1 MPSLYHHFDSFDD
14 FHIHQMSDKLSNASQ
29 ILILKILRII
39 FRCIL
44 SHIFISHIQTGQEE
58 NVHLQQKINFVRK
71 VTKNV
76 LWSKELIKNS
86 INKHLGVSATAEQVL
101 KHFRQLLI
109 DLGVIITQINMKA
122 NETHLS
128 ESEKIATAAI
138 SKSSFKN
145 QIFPSFEMMG
155 LLLKT
160 RNHLSLHYNTL

>member
-1 MPSLYHHFDSFDD
+1 MPFLYRHFDSFDD
-14 FHIHQMSDKLSNASQ
+14 FHIHQMSDKLS

-58 NVHLQQKINFVRK
+58 NAHLQQKINFVRK

-109 DLGVIITQINMKA
+109 DLNVIITQIYMKA
-122 NETHLS
+122 KENQLS
-128 ESEKIATAAI
+128 ESEKVITAVI
-138 SKSSFKN
+138 SKSLFKN
-145 QIFPSFEMMG
+145 
-155 LLLKT
+155 
-160 RNHLSLHYNTL
+160 Y